1 MRSDVWMR
9 RSLLALVLLAPL
21 TAAGDEPAGETPAAD
36 ESTAEQTGTA
46 KPPPGST
53 ATVEGS
59 SMEPFVPSEK
69 VSADTAVAFP
79 VDI

>member
-9 RSLLALVLLAPL
+9 RGLLALVLSTPL
-21 TAAGDEPAGETPAAD
+21 IAAGDEPAGETPASNKQPTEQTETPKPQP
-36 ESTAEQTGTA
+36 ESTPAF
-46 KPPPGST
+46 
-53 ATVEGS
+53 EGIS
-59 SMEPFVPSEK
+59 IEPFVPSEK